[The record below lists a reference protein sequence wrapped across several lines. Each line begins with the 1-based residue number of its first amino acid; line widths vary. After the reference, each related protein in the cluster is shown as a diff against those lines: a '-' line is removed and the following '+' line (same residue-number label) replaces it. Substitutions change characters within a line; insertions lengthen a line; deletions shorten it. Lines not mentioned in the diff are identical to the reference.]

1 MLSVIFKKE
10 INAFFNSTIGYM
22 IIAVFLL
29 ATGLMLW
36 VIPGQYNIIES
47 GYANV
52 DGLFELA
59 PWLFLF
65 LCPAITMRSIAEEKQ
80 HATWENLVAKPIGIS
95 RIVVGKFLASWTLVI
110 IALVPTLIFYFSVR
124 YIAEPLGNID
134 TGAFIGSFIGLIFLA
149 ALYVSIGIF
158 ASSLSKNQVLAFVLG
173 ITISF
178 LMYYGFEM
186 IALFFQQ
193 GMHISF
199 LENLGV
205 HFHYKSLSRGVLDSR
220 DLIYFFVITASF
232 LILSILKLKIKK

>member
-10 INAFFNSTIGYM
+10 IKSYFNSTVACL

-36 VIPGQYNIIES
+36 VVPGQYNIIES
-47 GYANV
+47 GYANL

-80 HATWENLVAKPIGIS
+80 NATWESLLSKPIGVS
-95 RIVVGKFLASWTLVI
+95 RIVLGKFLAAWTLVI
-110 IALVPTLIFYFSVR
+110 LALLPTLIFYFSVR
-124 YIAEPLGNID
+124 YIAEPLGNVD
-134 TGAFIGSFIGLIFLA
+134 TGAFIGSFVGLVLLA
-149 ALYVSIGIF
+149 ALYVAVGIF
-158 ASSLSKNQVLAFVLG
+158 SSSLTKNQVFAFIVA

-178 LMYYGFEM
+178 LIYYGFELASM
-186 IALFFQQ
+186 FFHQ

-199 LENLGV
+199 FESLGV
-205 HFHYKSLSRGVLDSR
+205 HYHYKSLSRGVLDSR
-220 DLIYFFVITASF
+220 DLIYFLMISTSF
-232 LILSILKLKIKK
+232 ILLAILKLKIKN